1 MTGNFNAPTITKLN
15 NFRLLIEKFTGRV
28 SEDNAYDIAVY
39 IAQTS
44 GIVDDLS
51 VDSTPEGISRKEN
64 IQELLNAIKDFSET
78 AYKEGANEKLPA
90 FLEGVALLT
99 DQDSEK
105 AEDNNKVTLMTIHAA
120 KGLEFPNVFMTG
132 IEEELFPAQQST
144 STPSA
149 LEEERRLFY
158 VALTRAEK
166 RVVISYANSRYRNGQ
181 IVPTRPSRFI
191 SEIDPHY
198 VEGFISPRNESSG
211 FRLKTPVSTHK
222 PTISLTKPPVTDIP
236 ELDRS
241 RLKQIEPGQVIP
253 GMIIFHPTFGTG
265 KVIALEGLGVN
276 KKAKVL
282 FTKEGNKTLLLK
294 FAKIYTQE
302 D

>member
-1 MTGNFNAPTITKLN
+1 MDVLCNLDKVTGNFNAPTITKLN

-166 RVVISYANSRYRNGQ
+166 ESLYLMQ
-181 IVPTRPSRFI
+181 I
-191 SEIDPHY
+191 
-198 VEGFISPRNESSG
+198 
-211 FRLKTPVSTHK
+211 
-222 PTISLTKPPVTDIP
+222 PVTGM
-236 ELDRS
+236 DRS
-241 RLKQIEPGQVIP
+241 FRPGHP
-253 GMIIFHPTFGTG
+253 GLSQKSILIM
-265 KVIALEGLGVN
+265 
-276 KKAKVL
+276 
-282 FTKEGNKTLLLK
+282 
-294 FAKIYTQE
+294 
-302 D
+302 